1 MSQTELDHLDSVGGI
16 RQIPPEAPVRLRLR
30 EQAGQIASRL
40 DRAVPPTLGELLSL
54 ARPWLED
61 LGMPVTWTGFAM
73 VAISNAFWQ
82 GAFAQ
87 VEPQRRL
94 LLLPHCMAEADACK
108 GEVDAYGLHCADCGR
123 CEITRL
129 RADAE
134 SLGYQ
139 VIVAEGTGQLLDR
152 LTAGSADAI
161 LGVACMDSLA
171 RSFTRLSEFGV
182 PHMAVPLLRDGCRNT
197 ETDLGYLRALL
208 LLQEDGQAS
217 TTRSFL
223 PLLRQTRL
231 TFESPMFDSLVSDAL
246 PPSSEQSPL
255 LQETDRIALDYL
267 RHGGKRLR
275 PFTVLAACAVGR
287 RGEDALLPSADL
299 SALIGPAE
307 QRVALAVEALH
318 KASLVHDDIEDDDEF
333 RYGQP
338 TLHRAYGIPAAVNL
352 GDHLVGIGYNLVA
365 AQRDRLGG
373 DAVAD
378 MLAVLSRS
386 HMELARGQGAE
397 LFWQARPDDP
407 FMPAHALRL
416 YALKTSPAFEAALYC
431 GLRLA
436 SAPFDAQRLRSFCTC
451 LGAAFQVAND
461 LGDWKADESNKRL
474 RGRDALAARP
484 TLLRAMAAQSAGAEA
499 IQELNSARATMPDEQ
514 WVDRCH
520 RLYAQHHVFER
531 ASDLQ
536 QRMRDSAMA
545 SAGQVGTPAMAYLL
559 RSVVRLSIPETFASS
574 RA

>member
-1 MSQTELDHLDSVGGI
+1 MSQIELDILDSAGGI
-16 RQIPPEAPVRLRLR
+16 RQVPPEAQTRQLLRR
-30 EQAGQIASRL
+30 QAPALAARL
-40 DRAVPPTLGELLSL
+40 DPIVPPALGDLLAL
-54 ARPWLED
+54 ARPWLD
-61 LGMPVTWTGFAM
+61 SLGMPAAYAGFAM

-82 GAFAQ
+82 DAFSRVPPA
-87 VEPQRRL
+87 RRL
-94 LLLPHCMAEADACK
+94 LLLPHCMARTDSCR
-108 GEVDAYGLHCADCGR
+108 GSVDTYGLHCADCGA
-123 CEITRL
+123 CDITRL
-129 RADAE
+129 RAEGEAM
-134 SLGYQ
+134 GYQ

-171 RSFTRLSEFGV
+171 RSFARLSEFGV
-182 PHMAVPLLRDGCRNT
+182 PHMAIPLLRDGCRNT
-197 ETDLGYLRALL
+197 ETDLDYLRSLL
-208 LLQEDGQAS
+208 SRQEDGQAAA
-217 TTRSFL
+217 TRSFL

-231 TFESPMFDSLVSDAL
+231 TFESPTFDSLVSDAL
-246 PPSSEQSPL
+246 PSSSGESQW

-307 QRVALAVEALH
+307 QRVAIAIEALH
-318 KASLVHDDIEDDDEF
+318 KASLVHDDIEDDDEY
-333 RYGQP
+333 RYGRP
-338 TLHRAYGIPAAVNL
+338 TLQRTYGIPAAVNL
-352 GDHLVGIGYNLVA
+352 GDHMVGIGYNLIA
-365 AQRDRLGG
+365 SQRDRLGG

-397 LFWQARPDDP
+397 LFWQTRPDEP
-407 FMPAHALRL
+407 FTPAHALRL
-416 YALKTSPAFEAALYC
+416 YTLKTSPAFEAALYC

-436 SAPFDAQRLRSFCTC
+436 SAPFDAERLRGFCTC

-484 TLLRAMAAQSAGAEA
+484 TLLRAVAAQSAGHQAM
-499 IQELNSARATMPDEQ
+499 QDLDQARTTMPPEQ
-514 WVDRCH
+514 WVDRCQQF
-520 RLYAQHHVFER
+520 YAEHHVFER
-531 ASDLQ
+531 AGDLQ
-536 QRMRDSAMA
+536 RRMRDSALA
-545 SAGQVGTPAMAYLL
+545 SAGQVGTAAMTYLL
-559 RSVVRLSIPETFASS
+559 RSVVRLSVPEVLASS
-574 RA
+574 RT